1 MKEFWN
7 QRYSAEAYAYGT
19 EPNSF
24 LKQSISTYNLKGEIL
39 LPAEGEGRNAV
50 HAAKQGLDVFAFDIS
65 EAGKSKA
72 LRLADIE
79 KVKIHYEIGDFF
91 ELDLIQKQFDVAALI
106 FAHFPVSV
114 LSAYHQ
120 KIATMIKPKGYVVL
134 EGFSKTHLAL
144 RANNPK
150 VGGPNKLEMLFS
162 IEEIKR
168 DFSCFEILQLEEVEV
183 ELQEGAFH
191 NGTGKV
197 IRFIGRKPA

>member
-1 MKEFWN
+1 MKEFWD
-7 QRYSAEAYAYGT
+7 QRYSAEAYAYGR
-19 EPNSF
+19 EPNRF
-24 LKQSISTYNLKGEIL
+24 LKQSISAYNLKGKIL

-50 HAAKQGLDVFAFDIS
+50 YAAKQGLEVFAFDIS
-65 EAGKSKA
+65 KAGKSKA

-79 KVKIHYEIGDFF
+79 KVNIHYELGDFF
-91 ELDLIQKQFDVAALI
+91 ELDLIQEQFDVAALI
-106 FAHFPVSV
+106 FAHFPVPV

-120 KIATMIKPKGYVVL
+120 KIASMIKPKGYVVL
-134 EGFSKTHLAL
+134 EGFSENHLEL

-162 IEEIKR
+162 VEGIKK
-168 DFSCFEILQLEEVEV
+168 DFPHFEIIQLEEVEV

-191 NGTGKV
+191 NGIGKV